1 MKTSERETQIL
12 RIQSTS
18 FQPELS
24 TALAAKLRQAV
35 VGVTKATLEAA
46 LVEELLTERARQS
59 GELGRRS
66 GYFTRVLDTE
76 HGRID
81 QLRVPKLRSGNKNR
95 SWQIIERY
103 HRGLG
108 SLMNFTLSLYVMG
121 LSLRD
126 LQEALYHLLGSV
138 LSVSAINRVTLEAQI
153 HMDAHRQARLVKTP
167 PILIVDGVWVDIQ
180 YASEGTKVDRAGHVR
195 QVRQA
200 QERVVLTA
208 LAVWPDGNYEVL
220 HYEIA
225 AQEETQSWA
234 TFFEHLIER
243 GLDPTAVELV
253 VSDGTLGLP
262 AAMSQHLPRAK
273 QQRCI
278 THKVRRIKAYLSYAQ
293 LPEQNEQGQPLSPS
307 EAKQQ
312 RRFQI
317 KSDAYDIYKAEDE
330 TDAKKRLAAFIEKWN
345 PLEPKAVSTF
355 KRDIELTFSFYQF
368 HDSLHPRIRT
378 SNLIER
384 LFEEFRRKSDEIGAF
399 PNEQSCLTVFFLVV
413 QREQAKHE
421 RANMAKN

>member
-1 MKTSERETQIL
+1 MKTSEREAQIL
-12 RIQSTS
+12 RIQSAS

-24 TALAAKLRQAV
+24 AALEAKLREAV
-35 VGVTKATLEAA
+35 VGVTKATLETA
-46 LVEELLTERARQS
+46 LVEELCAERARHR
-59 GELGRRS
+59 EPLGRRS
-66 GYFTRVLDTE
+66 GYFTRLLDTE
-76 HGRID
+76 HGRIE
-81 QLRVPKLRSGNKNR
+81 QLRVPKLRSGNKDR
-95 SWQIIERY
+95 SWQILNRY

-138 LSVSAINRVTLEAQI
+138 LSVSAINRVTLEAQS
-153 HMDAHRQARLVKTP
+153 HMDSHRQARLVKTP

-208 LAVWPDGNYEVL
+208 LAVWPDGNHEVL

-225 AQEETQSWA
+225 QQEETQSWA
-234 TFFEHLIER
+234 AFFEHLIER
-243 GLDPTAVELV
+243 GLEPTAVELV

-262 AAMSQHLPRAK
+262 AAMSQHLPGAK

-278 THKVRRIKAYLSYAQ
+278 THKVRRIKDYLSYAQ
-293 LPEQNEQGQPLSPS
+293 LPTHNEQGQALKPS

-312 RRFQI
+312 RRYQI
-317 KSDAYDIYKAEDE
+317 QHDAYDIYKAEDD
-330 TDAKKRLAAFIEKWN
+330 TTAQRRLAAFVEKWQ
-345 PLEPKAVSTF
+345 PIEPKAVQTF
-355 KRDIELTFSFYQF
+355 ERNIELTFSFYQF
-368 HDSLHPRIRT
+368 EQSLHPRIRT

-413 QREQAKHE
+413 QREHAKHE
-421 RANMAKN
+421 RSNMAKN

>member
-1 MKTSERETQIL
+1 MKISDREEQIL

-24 TALAAKLRQAV
+24 SALETKLRQAV

-46 LVEELLTERARQS
+46 LVEELSAERARQTKP
-59 GELGRRS
+59 LGRRS
-66 GYFTRVLDTE
+66 GYFTRILDTE
-76 HGRID
+76 HGRIE
-81 QLRVPKLRSGNKNR
+81 QLRVPKLRTGNKER
-95 SWQIIERY
+95 SWQILERY

-138 LSVSAINRVTLEAQI
+138 LSVSAINRVTIEAQI
-153 HMDAHRQARLVKTP
+153 HMDSHRQAKLLKTP

-180 YASEGTKVDRAGHVR
+180 YTSDGTKVDRAGHVR
-195 QVRQA
+195 QIRQA

-220 HYEIA
+220 HYKIA
-225 AQEETQSWA
+225 PQEETQSWA
-234 TFFEHLIER
+234 IFFEQLIER

-262 AAMSQHLPRAK
+262 AAMAQHLPQAK

-278 THKVRRIKAYLSYAQ
+278 THKVRRIRDYLTYAQ
-293 LPEQNEQGQPLSPS
+293 LPVQNQAGQPLSPS
-307 EAKQQ
+307 KAKKQ
-312 RRFQI
+312 RRYQI
-317 KSDAYDIYKAEDE
+317 QSDAYDIFKAEDE
-330 TDAKKRLAAFIEKWN
+330 TGAQQRLLTFVEKWQ
-345 PLEPKAVSTF
+345 PLEPKAVKTF
-355 KRDIELTFSFYQF
+355 QRNIELTFSFYQF
-368 HDSLHPRIRT
+368 DDALYPRIRT
-378 SNLIER
+378 SNLLER

-399 PNEQSCLTVFFLVV
+399 PNEKSCLTVFFLVV
-413 QREQAKHE
+413 QRDHAKHD
-421 RANMAKN
+421 RSNMAKN

>member
-1 MKTSERETQIL
+1 MKISERETQIV

-24 TALAAKLRQAV
+24 SALEAKLRQAV
-35 VGVTKATLEAA
+35 VGATKATLEAA
-46 LVEELLTERARQS
+46 LVEELSAARAQS
-59 GELGRRS
+59 DKSLGRRS

-76 HGRID
+76 HGRIE
-81 QLRVPKLRSGNKNR
+81 QLRVPKLRHGNKER
-95 SWQIIERY
+95 SWQILDRY

-138 LSVSAINRVTLEAQI
+138 LSVSAINRVTIEAQN
-153 HMDAHRQARLVKTP
+153 HMDNHRHSPLVQTP

-180 YASEGTKVDRAGHVR
+180 YTSEETKVDRAGHLR
-195 QVRQA
+195 QLRQA

-208 LAVWPDGNYEVL
+208 LAVWPNGTYEVL

-225 AQEETQSWA
+225 EQEDTQGWA
-234 TFFEHLIER
+234 AFFEHLIER
-243 GLDPTAVELV
+243 GLDPSAVELV

-262 AAMSQHLPRAK
+262 AAMAEHLPKAK

-278 THKVRRIKAYLSYAQ
+278 THKVRRLKDYLSYAQ
-293 LPEQNEQGQPLSPS
+293 LPEQNGQAQALKPS

-312 RRFQI
+312 RRYQI
-317 KSDAYDIYKAEDE
+317 QSDAYDIYKAENE
-330 TDAKKRLAAFIEKWN
+330 AEAHKRLAAFAKKWQ
-345 PLEPKAVSTF
+345 PLEPKAVQTF
-355 KRDIELTFSFYQF
+355 ERNIELTFSFYNF
-368 HDSLHPRIRT
+368 DALLHPRIRT
-378 SNLIER
+378 SNLLER

-399 PNEQSCLTVFFLVV
+399 PNEQSCLTIFFLVV
-413 QREQAKHE
+413 QRDHAKHD
-421 RANMAKN
+421 RSTMAKN

>member
-1 MKTSERETQIL
+1 MKNSDREAQIL

-46 LVEELLTERARQS
+46 LVEELLAERCRQS
-59 GELGRRS
+59 AAVGRRS

-76 HGRID
+76 HGRIEK
-81 QLRVPKLRSGNKNR
+81 LRVPKLRRGNKER
-95 SWQIIERY
+95 SWQILERY
-103 HRGLG
+103 QRGLG
-108 SLMNFTLSLYVMG
+108 SLVNFTLSLYVMG

-138 LSVSAINRVTLEAQI
+138 LSVSAINRITIEAQI
-153 HMDAHRQARLVKTP
+153 HMDSHRQAKLVKTP

-180 YASEGTKVDRAGHVR
+180 YPSEETKVDRAGHIR
-195 QVRQA
+195 QLRQA
-200 QERVVLTA
+200 QDRVVLTA
-208 LAVWPDGNYEVL
+208 LAVWPDGTHEVL

-225 AQEETQSWA
+225 EQEDTQSWE
-234 TFFEHLIER
+234 TFFAHLIER
-243 GLDPTAVELV
+243 GLDPSAVALV
-253 VSDGTLGLP
+253 VSDGSLGLP
-262 AAMSQHLPRAK
+262 AAMAKQLPQAK

-293 LPEQNEQGQPLSPS
+293 LPTQTEQGQALKPAD
-307 EAKQQ
+307 AKQQ
-312 RRFQI
+312 RRYQI
-317 KSDAYDIYKAEDE
+317 QSDAYDIYKAEDE
-330 TDAKKRLAAFIEKWN
+330 AAAQQRLVAFIAKWQA
-345 PLEPKAVSTF
+345 LEPKAVKSF
-355 KRDIELTFSFYQF
+355 ERDIELTFSFYQF
-368 HDSLHPRIRT
+368 DEWLHPRVRT

-413 QREQAKHE
+413 QRDHAKHD
-421 RANMAKN
+421 RSSMAKN

>member
-1 MKTSERETQIL
+1 MKTSERKAQIL

-18 FQPELS
+18 FHPALS
-24 TALAAKLRQAV
+24 TALEAKLRQAV
-35 VGVTKATLEAA
+35 VGVTKAILEAA
-46 LVEELLTERARQS
+46 LVEELSAERERHREQ
-59 GELGRRS
+59 LGRRS

-76 HGRID
+76 QGRIE
-81 QLRVPKLRSGNKNR
+81 QLRVPKLRRGNKTR
-95 SWQIIERY
+95 SWQILERY
-103 HRGLG
+103 HRGVG

-138 LSVSAINRVTLEAQI
+138 LSVSAINRITIEAQS
-153 HMDAHRQARLVKTP
+153 HMDAHRQAKLVQTP
-167 PILIVDGVWVDIQ
+167 PILVVDGVWVDIQ
-180 YASEGTKVDRAGHVR
+180 YTSAETKVDRAGHVR
-195 QVRQA
+195 QVRHA
-200 QERVVLTA
+200 EERVVLTA
-208 LAVWPDGNYEVL
+208 LAVWPDGNYETL

-225 AQEETQSWA
+225 EQEDTKSWA

-243 GLDPTAVELV
+243 GLDPAAVELV

-262 AAMSQHLPRAK
+262 VAMSQHLPQAK

-293 LPEQNEQGQPLSPS
+293 LPVENEQGQPLKPS

-312 RRFQI
+312 RRYQI
-317 KSDAYDIYKAEDE
+317 QSDAYDIYKAEDE
-330 TDAKKRLAAFIEKWN
+330 IDAQQRLAAFIKKWQSI
-345 PLEPKAVSTF
+345 EPKAVSTF

-368 HDSLHPRIRT
+368 AQLLHPRIRT

-384 LFEEFRRKSDEIGAF
+384 LFEEFRRKSDEMGAF

-413 QREQAKHE
+413 QREHAKHQ
-421 RANMAKN
+421 RSNMAKN

>member
-1 MKTSERETQIL
+1 MKISDREAQIV

-24 TALAAKLRQAV
+24 SALESKLRQAV
-35 VGVTKATLEAA
+35 VGVTKATLETA
-46 LVEELLTERARQS
+46 LVEELSAARAQPS
-59 GELGRRS
+59 KSLGRRS

-76 HGRID
+76 HGRIE
-81 QLRVPKLRSGNKNR
+81 QLRVPKLRHGNKER
-95 SWQIIERY
+95 SWQILERY

-138 LSVSAINRVTLEAQI
+138 LSVSAINRVTIEAQN
-153 HMDAHRQARLVKTP
+153 HMDSHRQAPLVQTP

-180 YASEGTKVDRAGHVR
+180 YTSEETKVDRAGHLR
-195 QVRQA
+195 QLRQA

-208 LAVWPDGNYEVL
+208 LAVWPDGTYEVL

-225 AQEETQSWA
+225 EQEDTQGWA
-234 TFFEHLIER
+234 TFFEHLIAR
-243 GLDPTAVELV
+243 GLDPSAVELV

-262 AAMSQHLPRAK
+262 AAMAAHLPKAK

-278 THKVRRIKAYLSYAQ
+278 THKVRRLKDYLSYAQ
-293 LPEQNEQGQPLSPS
+293 LPEHNEQGQALKPS

-312 RRFQI
+312 RRYQI
-317 KSDAYDIYKAEDE
+317 QSDAYDIYKAEDE
-330 TDAKKRLAAFIEKWN
+330 AEAHKRLAAFVEKWQ
-345 PLEPKAVSTF
+345 PLEPQAVQTF
-355 KRDIELTFSFYQF
+355 ERNVELTFSFYNF
-368 HDSLHPRIRT
+368 DELLHPRIRT
-378 SNLIER
+378 SNLLER
-384 LFEEFRRKSDEIGAF
+384 LFEEFRRKSDEIGSF
-399 PNEQSCLTVFFLVV
+399 PNEQSCLTIFFLIV
-413 QREQAKHE
+413 QRDHAKHN
-421 RANMAKN
+421 RSNMAKN

>member
-1 MKTSERETQIL
+1 MKTSEREAQIL

-35 VGVTKATLEAA
+35 VGVTQATLEAA
-46 LVEELLTERARQS
+46 LVEEVSAERAEQ
-59 GELGRRS
+59 GELLGRRS

-76 HGRID
+76 QGRIE
-81 QLRVPKLRSGNKNR
+81 QLRVPKLRHGNKAR
-95 SWQIIERY
+95 SWQILERY

-138 LSVSAINRVTLEAQI
+138 LSVSAINRITIEAQS
-153 HMDAHRQARLVKTP
+153 HMDSHRQAKLVKTP

-180 YASEGTKVDRAGHVR
+180 YTSEGTKVDRAGHVR
-195 QVRQA
+195 QVRHA
-200 QERVVLTA
+200 EERVVLTA

-225 AQEETQSWA
+225 EQEETKSWA

-243 GLDPTAVELV
+243 GLDPSAVELV

-262 AAMSQHLPRAK
+262 AAMAQHLPQAK

-278 THKVRRIKAYLSYAQ
+278 THKIRRIKAYLSYAQ
-293 LPEQNEQGQPLSPS
+293 LPLHNEQGQSLKPS

-312 RRFQI
+312 RRYQI
-317 KSDAYDIYKAEDE
+317 QSDAYDIYKAEDE
-330 TDAKKRLAAFIEKWN
+330 TDAQQRLTAFIKKWTS
-345 PLEPKAVSTF
+345 LEPKAVATF
-355 KRDIELTFSFYQF
+355 ERDIELTLSFYAF
-368 HDSLHPRIRT
+368 EPLLHPRIRT

-399 PNEQSCLTVFFLVV
+399 PNEQSCLTVFFLIV
-413 QREQAKHE
+413 QREHAKHE